1 MIAILSHDHPP
12 STLNPEMPR
21 SQGTPESEAIDA
33 GTKRGTHCNINN
45 QTDCTAHLKHYCVV
59 CLDKGNKAYQQG
71 AVLRFVE
78 EWVGHSNLE
87 SFQLP

>member
-1 MIAILSHDHPP
+1 
-12 STLNPEMPR
+12 
-21 SQGTPESEAIDA
+21 
-33 GTKRGTHCNINN
+33 
-45 QTDCTAHLKHYCVV
+45 V
-59 CLDKGNKAYQQG
+59 CLDKGNKADPYQQG

>member
-1 MIAILSHDHPP
+1 
-12 STLNPEMPR
+12 
-21 SQGTPESEAIDA
+21 
-33 GTKRGTHCNINN
+33 
-45 QTDCTAHLKHYCVV
+45 V